1 MKIFLPH
8 SGNLGDTS
16 AILPVISGYYKDTGK
31 KVSLIVR
38 DKMKQFKG
46 IKELYEAQDGI
57 DKVHFESDGITPNCS
72 VCLADKREL
81 IDHRPSETQR
91 YQISFNSLFG
101 TSCDDSFELKVPEKY
116 LQMDLPDLSKKLI
129 VFDRV
134 QQEQSDTRRA
144 FGLISVL
151 ELDNAHSI
159 DINDDLGYNLALVKS
174 TVEPILGTF
183 TGMAVLCDL
192 AWKNQLLLYNQD
204 LWKWD
209 GTENMDELFRRHF
222 YTNRKT
228 EMSHFAD
235 FLLDELAYETYTKH
249 KITS

>member
-16 AILPVISGYYKDTGK
+16 AILPVLSGYYKDTGRR
-31 KVSLIVR
+31 VSLIVR

-57 DKVHFESDGITPNCS
+57 DRLYFESDGVEPNRS
-72 VCLADKREL
+72 VCLSDRREL

-101 TSCDDSFELKVPEKY
+101 TSCDDAFELKVPQKY
-116 LQMDLPDLSKKLI
+116 LEMDLPDLSKKLI
-129 VFDRV
+129 VADRV
-134 QQEQSDTRRA
+134 QQEQSDTRRK
-144 FGLISVL
+144 FGLLTSL
-151 ELDNAHSI
+151 QLDNAHYL
-159 DINDDLGYNLALVKS
+159 DINDDIGYNLALIKS

-183 TGMAVLCDL
+183 TGIAVLCDL
-192 AWKNQLLLYNQD
+192 MWKNQLLLYSQD
-204 LWKWD
+204 LWRWD
-209 GTENMDELFRRHF
+209 GTTDMKDLFRRHF

-228 EMSHFAD
+228 EYQHFTD
-235 FLLDELAYETYTKH
+235 FLLNRLIDVDLEND
-249 KITS
+249 